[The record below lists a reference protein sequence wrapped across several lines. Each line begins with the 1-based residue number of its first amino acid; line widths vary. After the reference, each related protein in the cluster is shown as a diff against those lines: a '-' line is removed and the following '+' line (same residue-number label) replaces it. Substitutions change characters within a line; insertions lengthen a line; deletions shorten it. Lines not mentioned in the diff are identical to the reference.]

1 MDRILE
7 KFCTYLAKEKQVS
20 TNTLECYGRD
30 VRQYLDYLTAEK
42 MSYVDVNQDDVM
54 NYVDSLRSQG
64 VSNAT
69 LLRKFSSL
77 RGFFRFLT
85 GSGLIA
91 SDPTAQIK
99 LPRSEKKLPK
109 AMSTQD
115 VNNLLN
121 QPNPDEVKGLRDKCM
136 LELLYATGIR
146 VTELIEL
153 NVEDIL
159 LSLHMIRCNTG
170 DKRRTIPIGS
180 VAIKYLTQYL
190 QKSRSKLVKDPEE
203 RALFINLQGSRL
215 TRQGFWKIIKYYAQ
229 KAHIEGD
236 ITPHT
241 LRHSFAVHLLDNGA
255 DIHAVQEMLG
265 HADISTTQIY
275 IKMLGGHLSEVYKK
289 AHPRA

>member
-1 MDRILE
+1 
-7 KFCTYLAKEKQVS
+7 
-20 TNTLECYGRD
+20 
-30 VRQYLDYLTAEK
+30 
-42 MSYVDVNQDDVM
+42 
-54 NYVDSLRSQG
+54 
-64 VSNAT
+64 
-69 LLRKFSSL
+69 
-77 RGFFRFLT
+77 
-85 GSGLIA
+85 
-91 SDPTAQIK
+91 
-99 LPRSEKKLPK
+99 
-109 AMSTQD
+109 MSTQD

-159 LSLHMIRCNTG
+159 LPLHMIRCNTG

-190 QKSRSKLVKDPEE
+190 QKSRPKLVKDPEE

-265 HADISTTQIY
+265 HADISTTQVY